1 MSGNM
6 SRNKGQRG
14 EREAAAL
21 LMGWSKEVVEY
32 LRSEGRTVAD
42 VELVRN
48 LMQTRA
54 GGYDIEGLDWMALE
68 VKRQETLN
76 VSGWWK
82 QTLEQAGL
90 DASGKP
96 QVPVLMWRQNGGKW
110 QFKVRQSIVISGIG
124 VPVTLDFVLDA
135 ANAAN
140 WFKCE
145 LLSRLSL

>member
-1 MSGNM
+1 MAGNM

-21 LMGWSKEVVEY
+21 LMTWAKEVVDY
-32 LRSEGRTVAD
+32 LRAGGQEVKD

-82 QTLEQAGL
+82 QTLEQARDG
-90 DASGKP
+90 
-96 QVPVLMWRQNGGKW
+96 QVPVLMYRQNGGKW
-110 QFKVRQSIVISGIG
+110 TFKVRQSIVISGIA
-124 VPVTLDFVLDA
+124 VPVTLDFSLDVT
-135 ANAAN
+135 NAAN

-145 LLSRLSL
+145 LLSRLSI

>member
-1 MSGNM
+1 MAGNM

-21 LMGWSKEVVEY
+21 LMGWAKEVVDY
-32 LRSEGRTVAD
+32 LRAGGREVKD

-82 QTLEQAGL
+82 QTLDQAREG
-90 DASGKP
+90 

-110 QFKVRQSIVISGIG
+110 QFKVRQSIVISGIS

-145 LLSRLSL
+145 LLSRLSV